1 MKQILL
7 NSSKNNTDV
16 NVESAE
22 YISLST
28 KQREVPTEQVQGII
42 NHYELYLSERNN
54 CKNYKM
60 IFTLHPY
67 MSNVLF
73 NAFTEIVYNEGAIQS
88 GIIGNSNTLKHP
100 SIVPSQ
106 VRSNKVSL
114 DAFKGNNRDS
124 YNNDR
129 RYQLLR
135 DTEFSHEK
143 LGNLEYH
150 CGLDI
155 FNNHFLRSDG
165 FFGIKTGSTRIG
177 VKTYD
182 NTEVFNTIEDYMV
195 YQNNNIAT
203 HYRETPG
210 TAAEVSKTG
219 RNWWERLWDTEV
231 SAIKRTVSKLLYGDA
246 INNRIEKPSH
256 LFNHENVKPL
266 MTAFSEGI
274 KDNNG
279 WVGFYNRAYLPI
291 KNVSDDI
298 IVNRCINNRKS
309 CDFIDM
315 YPDRTLF
322 SLLPKINSRYNSRE
336 EYNWKWFL
344 TYPYENTTVDI
355 NGNSFDFFDADKGLK
370 IMWNSKSSLL
380 HNNVNVLGENGILRE
395 SRMVYFRTKAKHN
408 LKAGD
413 SVKLTHDNGACSL
426 RVLGLGD
433 EYVENKEY
441 YFSVSYDDL
450 ADELGEKS
458 VEVNNVSVFYVE
470 IPLNLYI
477 AKLKDGYPCKYY
489 IRKFKKI
496 KDVSSV
502 LNKMAFSRTIY
513 NDNIV
518 QIMYNETIN
527 IDGLIDN
534 LGREVSEVYLTL
546 VKNNKGNENYYI
558 SGNTNPLSTEFS
570 HCFGKVTSG
579 FNFEVSD
586 NEIDKVSP
594 TSEFGTFRSYNVRSM
609 YNLENFGDDD
619 LDLFRKTMGIPFSP
633 PEACEKNITD
643 KDDVFYGDFV
653 EFSIADVSE
662 TVIENVYHRFN
673 TAQREM
679 KLVNETFNF
688 KKFKY
693 DEIEFDDFD
702 FDFKEENQSAIG
714 ATEADIPEFTVETIE
729 GFRQT
734 EENSLVDDTDDVAC
748 DNIFPEGYFYK
759 PHYKVKLKEY
769 SNIVSFDYDTI
780 IAYGEADLIKPVSN
794 RFGYYEFTTAGNIP
808 YAFTNEDK
816 IVVLYTDGTY
826 KVYYIDP
833 LTRGSKVVFRDL
845 YYENKEVKTIFY
857 KNPNIPE
864 YAFYLP
870 DGKGK
875 YVWRELIKDTE
886 LTQDSD
892 IYNRTYANGA
902 VYINTNINFYV
913 RRQDPFGIYGLKYT
927 NKSAGIA
934 SDFIVNGVSI
944 ELPDIDYK
952 IEENYLVCEN

>member
-88 GIIGNSNTLKHP
+88 GIIGYNTKMNEKH
-100 SIVPSQ
+100 SGIVPLTAG
-106 VRSNKVSL
+106 NEVSRK
-114 DAFKGNNRDS
+114 AFKGDNFV
-124 YNNDR
+124 DR
-129 RYQLLR
+129 RYQLIR
-135 DTEFSHEK
+135 DTEFSHEN

-155 FNNHFLRSDG
+155 FNNHYLRSDG
-165 FFGIKTGSTRIG
+165 FFGIK
-177 VKTYD
+177 KTD
-182 NTEVFNTIEDYMV
+182 ENTEVFNTIEDYMV
-195 YQNNNIAT
+195 YQNGTIAT

-231 SAIKRTVSKLLYGDA
+231 SAVKRTVSKLLYGDA

-256 LFNHENVKPL
+256 LFNHENIKPL

-291 KNVSDDI
+291 KNVNGN

-355 NGNSFDFFDADKGLK
+355 KGNSFDFFDFFDGDKGLK
-370 IMWNSKSSLL
+370 IIWNSKSPLL
-380 HNNVNVLGENGILRE
+380 YNNNVENGILRE
-395 SRMVYFRTKAKHN
+395 NRMVYFRTKAKHN
-408 LKAGD
+408 LKVGD
-413 SVKLTHDNGACSL
+413 SIKLTHDNGACSL
-426 RVLGLGD
+426 RVLGVGD
-433 EYVENKEY
+433 EYIENKEY

-458 VEVNNVSVFYVE
+458 VEVNDVSVFYVE
-470 IPLNLYI
+470 IPSNLYI

-527 IDGLIDN
+527 IDGLRDN

-546 VKNNKGNENYYI
+546 VKTNKGKENYYI
-558 SGNTNPLSTEFS
+558 SGNTNPFSVEFS
-570 HCFGKVTSG
+570 HCFGRVTSG

-594 TSEFGTFRSYNVRSM
+594 TSESGNFQFYNVRSM
-609 YNLENFGDDD
+609 YNLENFGGDD

-633 PEACEKNITD
+633 PKVCEEDITD
-643 KDDVFYGDFV
+643 NNDVFYGDFV

-662 TVIENVYHRFN
+662 TVIETVYHRFN
-673 TAQREM
+673 TAQRET

-702 FDFKEENQSAIG
+702 FDFKEENQGAIG
-714 ATEADIPEFTVETIE
+714 ATEVDIPEFTVETIE

-734 EENSLVDDTDDVAC
+734 EEDSLVDNTNDVGC

-780 IAYGEADLIKPVSN
+780 IAYGEVDLIKPVSN

-870 DGKGK
+870 DGTGK

-927 NKSAGIA
+927 NKSAGMA